1 MDLFTA
7 VISETALI
15 DRSDINSS
23 SLIGELLNHMMA
35 DMFGRLRCGDRFW
48 YEFEAAG
55 FTDGNHNFLSLYN

>member
-15 DRSDINSS
+15 NRPDYDSD
-23 SLIGELLNHMMA
+23 SLIGELINHIMS

-48 YEFEAAG
+48 YEFDDAG
-55 FTDGNHNFLSLYN
+55 FSDCKLTYC